1 MVVQMKIVE
10 NRFNSFAEGIGLR
23 LWKMTL
29 LIVQGVSLFFFFLK
43 TEATDIYIHITVLD
57 IPLFLDTVLVPT
69 CRINT
74 FQ

>member
-43 TEATDIYIHITVLD
+43 TEATDIYIYILQ
-57 IPLFLDTVLVPT
+57 
-69 CRINT
+69 C
-74 FQ
+74 